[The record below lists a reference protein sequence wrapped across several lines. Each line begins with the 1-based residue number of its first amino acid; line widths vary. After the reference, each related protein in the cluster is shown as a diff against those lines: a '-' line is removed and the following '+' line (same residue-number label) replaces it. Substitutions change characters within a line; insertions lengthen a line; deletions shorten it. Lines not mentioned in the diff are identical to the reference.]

1 MQLAMVYTGE
11 RIENVSPFYQNDSW
25 VKPFVQLDFSFEQRL
40 TKHLELMI
48 KGQNLLNSPYEVI
61 IKKPHLLPEKEYKL
75 QDSPTSTLIRRDQY
89 FQSYRIGIRF
99 NF

>member
-1 MQLAMVYTGE
+1 LAMVYTGE
-11 RIENVSPFYQNDSW
+11 RIENVSPFFENDSW
-25 VKPFVQLDFSFEQRL
+25 VKPFVQMDFSVEQKINKHWEL
-40 TKHLELMI
+40 TL

-75 QDSPTSTLIRRDQY
+75 QDSSSSTLIRRDQY
-89 FQSYRIGIRF
+89 FQSYRIGVRF